1 MLGVLGSGQLGK
13 MFAMAAARLG
23 YRVHVYA
30 PEHDAPAADV
40 AYRQTIGAFDDEAAV
55 AEFAR
60 SVDVVTLEFENISAA
75 ATEAAARFAPVRP
88 GGRVLHTTQQRL
100 REKGFLKAAGIPCT
114 PFAEATTKEQLAA
127 ALAELGTPAVLKTAA
142 WGYDGKGQ
150 SIVRSVAEAEAA
162 HAALGGAPAILEG
175 WVDFECEV
183 SMLAA
188 RNVQGEEAFFGPIA
202 NDHAHHILDVSVYPR
217 PEVAKLFDDGA
228 RNRPRRG
235 AGTRRG
241 RSALRGVLP
250 HSRRQ
255 AAGERNRPAAAQ
267 LGAPYDRRLRVLA
280 VRAAGAGCLRTAA
293 GVVRNARAGGGDGE
307 SAGGR
312 LAEGEPRWTRVL
324 ADPRLRLHL
333 YGKAEARPGRKMG
346 HLTALAGTA
355 EEAANLVRA
364 ARESLVVR

>member
-162 HAALGGAPAILEG
+162 HAALDGAPAILEG

-217 PEVAKLFDDGA
+217 PEVAKLFDDA
-228 RNRPRRG
+228 REI
-235 AGTRRG
+235 A
-241 RSALRGVLP
+241 
-250 HSRRQ
+250 
-255 AAGERNRPAAAQ
+255 
-267 LGAPYDRRLRVLA
+267 
-280 VRAAGAGCLRTAA
+280 RA
-293 GVVRNARAGGGDGE
+293 VVRELDVVGLLCVEFFVTRDGKLLVNE
-307 SAGGR
+307 IA
-312 LAEGEPRWTRVL
+312 PR
-324 ADPRLRLHL
+324 PHNS
-333 YGKAEARPGRKMG
+333 G
-346 HLTALAGTA
+346 HLTIDACACSQF
-355 EEAANLVRA
+355 EQQVRA
-364 ARESLVVR
+364 ARDGAGLGAGEQCREIAFRGVLVGGDRVRDRAVVGLLALSATGSDDRARDSAFCGETRFVAKARFGVAHALAGHGGATARPFFV